1 VERLTVQ
8 LGSRSYPIGIGE
20 NAAEEALK
28 RAGTRPLFAVADA
41 NVLALHGERIRALLP
56 EGTGIFPLSGG
67 EEAKTLETV
76 LAICR
81 EAARRKLDRS
91 CVFLAFG
98 GGVTGD
104 LTGFA
109 AAIYLRGVDF
119 IQVPTTL
126 LAMVD
131 SSVGGKTGADL
142 PEGKNLVGAF
152 HQPLAVGMDPAFL
165 RTLPPA
171 ELSNGLAEAVKTAA
185 ILDES
190 FFRQLEALGSAAFT
204 GGIPP
209 ELLRRCCECKAQ
221 IVAADET
228 EQGVRA
234 ILNYGHTVGHA
245 VERLSR
251 YTLPHGAAVAIG
263 MAAAARLA
271 RNRNMLTQADAER
284 QDALLATFRLP
295 VRIPGEYSCEAVLN
309 AMGNDKKARGGRP
322 RFVLLRGLGHAEVVP
337 DVTDDE
343 VRKALAEVRS

>member
-1 VERLTVQ
+1 MTVK
-8 LGSRSYPIGIGE
+8 LGDRSYPIGIG
-20 NAAEEALK
+20 ADAVPEALK
-28 RAGTRPLFAVADA
+28 CAAGRPVLAVADA
-41 NVLALHGERIRALLP
+41 KVLEFHGERIHSLLP
-56 EGTGIFPLSGG
+56 AGTGIVSLSGG
-67 EEAKTLETV
+67 EAAKDLNTV

-81 EAARRKLDRS
+81 EAARHKLDRS

-119 IQVPTTL
+119 IQCPTSL

-152 HQPLAVGMDPAFL
+152 HQPLAVGMEPGFL
-165 RTLPPA
+165 KTLPPE

-190 FFRQLEALGSAAFT
+190 FFRRLESLGDGVFT
-204 GGIPP
+204 AGVPCEVI
-209 ELLRRCCECKAQ
+209 RRCCECKAR

-228 EQGVRA
+228 EQGIRA
-234 ILNYGHTVGHA
+234 ILNYGHTIGHA

-263 MAAAARLA
+263 MTAAARIA
-271 RNRNMLTQADAER
+271 RHRGMLTQCESDR
-284 QDALLATFRLP
+284 QEKLLQAFRLP
-295 VRIPGEYSCEAVLN
+295 VRIPQEYSASAILD

-322 RFVLLRGLGHAEVVP
+322 RFVLLRGLGYAEVVS
-337 DVTDDE
+337 DVSDE
-343 VRKALAEVRS
+343 EIFRAIEEVRS